1 MQCMANS
8 SIDSTLRQ
16 ISYGFPRRITTYG
29 CYDVNG
35 YRFRSEKY
43 ESAKSGLSTV
53 NTGVCVSCVDDDNN
67 VIDYFGVIEDIIK
80 ITWEGS
86 TNLELVLFDCRWL
99 DPTNSGV
106 RRTENLGLVEVN
118 HTSRLSNFEPF
129 VLASQVTQVYY
140 LPYPCDSR
148 PDLKDWWVVHN
159 VTPHGWLPPST
170 TNESAPPN
178 DQPQIDTF
186 YQEEGLEGHFV
197 IDLGDDIEIATTYI
211 SDEITNEK
219 DLDYLAKCNS
229 PTQGDEELDDEEDD
243 EEDEEEAEPEA
254 IIYDPEDF

>member
-86 TNLELVLFDCRWL
+86 MNLELVLFDCWF
-99 DPTNSGV
+99 DPTNS
-106 RRTENLGLVEVN
+106 
-118 HTSRLSNFEPF
+118 
-129 VLASQVTQVYY
+129 VLA
-140 LPYPCDSR
+140 
-148 PDLKDWWVVHN
+148 N
-159 VTPHGWLPPST
+159 
-170 TNESAPPN
+170 
-178 DQPQIDTF
+178 
-186 YQEEGLEGHFV
+186 
-197 IDLGDDIEIATTYI
+197 
-211 SDEITNEK
+211 
-219 DLDYLAKCNS
+219 
-229 PTQGDEELDDEEDD
+229 
-243 EEDEEEAEPEA
+243 
-254 IIYDPEDF
+254 